1 MDRCLISR
9 VGALGDEIVR
19 NTESQEGKMKK
30 TDWHDQPR
38 QSRLAS
44 VMYPH
49 LASEETQK
57 QMADL
62 AACEG
67 KRSPQAA
74 KIEADR
80 GKPSPFAKR
89 KI

>member
-1 MDRCLISR
+1 MAWANG
-9 VGALGDEIVR
+9 GAEMKETAQPR
-19 NTESQEGKMKK
+19 RWGKMKK

-62 AACEG
+62 AAREG

-74 KIEADR
+74 KAEADR

>member
-1 MDRCLISR
+1 
-9 VGALGDEIVR
+9 
-19 NTESQEGKMKK
+19 MKK
-30 TDWHDQPR
+30 TDWHSQPR

-57 QMADL
+57 EMADL
-62 AACEG
+62 AAREG

>member
-44 VMYPH
+44 VMYP
-49 LASEETQK
+49 Q
-57 QMADL
+57 
-62 AACEG
+62 
-67 KRSPQAA
+67 
-74 KIEADR
+74 ADR